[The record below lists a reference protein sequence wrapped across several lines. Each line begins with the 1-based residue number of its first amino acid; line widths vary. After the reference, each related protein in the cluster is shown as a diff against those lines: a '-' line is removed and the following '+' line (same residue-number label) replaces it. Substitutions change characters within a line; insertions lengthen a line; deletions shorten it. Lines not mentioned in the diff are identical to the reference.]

1 MQLKFSDELLKI
13 LEYSGNE
20 ALRTGSQGIGV
31 DHLML
36 GMLRHAKSEA
46 VSALKESGI
55 DPDELKKEID
65 AAVFSEKAIP
75 YSDLTKIK
83 ATRPAKSVISMAAF
97 EALKSG
103 GQEVF
108 ARHLLLAIS
117 LTSGNISAELL
128 LKSGATHEK
137 LAGILSSRQKTQDVQ
152 IKFQDIAG
160 ALSEQLGN
168 ILGSSG
174 YDGFLN

>member
-20 ALRTGSQGIGV
+20 ALRTGSLGIGV

-36 GMLRHAKSEA
+36 GIIRHGRNEA
-46 VSALKESGI
+46 VAALKESGI
-55 DPDELKKEID
+55 SPEELKKEID
-65 AAVFSEKAIP
+65 AAVFSDKAVA
-75 YSDLTKIK
+75 YSELKNIK

-97 EALKSG
+97 EALKNG

-117 LTSGNISAELL
+117 LTNGNVSAESLL
-128 LKSGATHEK
+128 RRGATHEK
-137 LAGILSSRQKTQDVQ
+137 LAGILSSRQKTEAGQ